1 MIVFVN
7 SYTQKCYGLVY
18 GPPPRFMFLKLETL
32 AYAGVSCFSA
42 SQLSINTSTADCVN
56 THSAKLPFLKKAAA
70 VIMIVNLARIK
81 DCKDWREGHM
91 HKTN

>member
-1 MIVFVN
+1 
-7 SYTQKCYGLVY
+7 
-18 GPPPRFMFLKLETL
+18 MFLKLETL

-70 VIMIVNLARIK
+70 VIMIVNLARIR

-91 HKTN
+91 HKTS